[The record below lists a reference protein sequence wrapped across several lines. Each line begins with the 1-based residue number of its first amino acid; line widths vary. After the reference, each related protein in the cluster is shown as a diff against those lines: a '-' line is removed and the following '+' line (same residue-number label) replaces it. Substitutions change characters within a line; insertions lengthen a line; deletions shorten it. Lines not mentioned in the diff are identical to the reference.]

1 MPLITDVIMVNHVCL
16 METFLVTIF
25 FMTVNRE
32 KRSVPTWIMKGLSRF
47 ENCFKRIK
55 VENEKKRLCEAF
67 YVLNLNPTKFY
78 LFMTF
83 FAPCDFLRLCAGD

>member
-32 KRSVPTWIMKGLSRF
+32 TRCVPTWIMKGLTRF
-47 ENCFKRIK
+47 ENFWKRNKI
-55 VENEKKRLCEAF
+55 ENEKKRLQVEI
-67 YVLNLNPTKFY
+67 
-78 LFMTF
+78 
-83 FAPCDFLRLCAGD
+83 

>member
-32 KRSVPTWIMKGLSRF
+32 KRSVPTWIMKGLTRF
-47 ENCFKRIK
+47 ENCFKRVK
-55 VENEKKRLCEAF
+55 VENEKKRLCEASIK
-67 YVLNLNPTKFY
+67 LLSTQIII
-78 LFMTF
+78 
-83 FAPCDFLRLCAGD
+83 

>member
-1 MPLITDVIMVNHVCL
+1 

-32 KRSVPTWIMKGLSRF
+32 KRSVPTWIMKSLTRF

-55 VENEKKRLCEAF
+55 VENEKTRLCKASI
-67 YVLNLNPTKFY
+67 K
-78 LFMTF
+78 LFSTQIT
-83 FAPCDFLRLCAGD
+83 CERLCAVAKGT